1 LLGLPSDCAR
11 HLRREPHWYLRHLHY
26 GSAVNSADV
35 ALWLGGAGTTVLGA
49 VIAWIGQSRLAQRQR
64 VWASKDLA
72 LTREHDRELRDRD
85 IREARFQ
92 RLRSE
97 RREVYARAL
106 DAVEEFV
113 AALRDLRDAGLP
125 EGVEVLSVP
134 DVEQAHPIAARALH
148 CMTTQRRL
156 DSDVILIADPGVR
169 DNFLILSQLLR
180 DAFRESV
187 SGRDG
192 LPPVHAQLKV
202 VLREMRVEL
211 VGPSSPPKAG
221 S

>member
-1 LLGLPSDCAR
+1 M
-11 HLRREPHWYLRHLHY
+11 
-26 GSAVNSADV
+26 
-35 ALWLGGAGTTVLGA
+35 GGAGTTVLGA
-49 VIAWIGQSRLAQRQR
+49 GMAWIGQSRLANRQR
-64 VWASKDLA
+64 GWASEDLA
-72 LTREHDRELRDRD
+72 RTQEHDRDLRDRD

-106 DAVEEFV
+106 DAVEDFV

-125 EGVEVLSVP
+125 EGVEFSVP
-134 DVEQAHPIAARALH
+134 DVEQVHPIGARALR
-148 CMTTQRRL
+148 CMRTQTRL

-180 DAFRESV
+180 EAFREAV
-187 SGRDG
+187 QGRDG
-192 LPPVHAQLKV
+192 LAPVHAQLKI
-202 VLREMRVEL
+202 VLREMRIEL
-211 VGPSSPPKAG
+211 VGPSRPPKAG